1 MPNWVTN
8 SIIVTNEEGE
18 QVPCNKVIDRMRWTS
33 DDTLSVHEAEEEISF
48 SKVLPMPDEL
58 IDTTYPSDV
67 SSYVSKKKSER
78 LINKY
83 GFDNWYD
90 WRWYNWGTKWDLA
103 ESRFGDPDKDG
114 NIYSFGFLTA
124 WATPDK
130 LLIAL
135 SLLVKDTNIVVEYA
149 DEDYGSNYG
158 TYTCRN
164 GELYDERFYDWEDF
178 QSGNSE
184 AVRILKDL
192 QGEPYIDEEEE

>member
-8 SIIVTNEEGE
+8 SIIVTNEKGE
-18 QVPCNKVIDRMRWTS
+18 QVPCNKVIDRMRFTN
-33 DDTLSVHEAEEEISF
+33 DDNVSEHQAEEEISF

-58 IDTTYPSDV
+58 ANTTCPSN
-67 SSYVSKKKSER
+67 VSKEESDR
-78 LINKY
+78 LIDKY
-83 GFDNWYD
+83 GHDNWYH
-90 WRWYNWGTKWDLA
+90 WSLYNWGTKWDLY
-103 ESRFGDPDKDG
+103 ESSFGDPDQDG

-124 WATPDK
+124 WDTPDK
-130 LLIAL
+130 LLTAL

-164 GELYDERFYDWEDF
+164 GEIYDQRLYDWEDF

-192 QGEPYIDEEEE
+192 QGEIYAEED